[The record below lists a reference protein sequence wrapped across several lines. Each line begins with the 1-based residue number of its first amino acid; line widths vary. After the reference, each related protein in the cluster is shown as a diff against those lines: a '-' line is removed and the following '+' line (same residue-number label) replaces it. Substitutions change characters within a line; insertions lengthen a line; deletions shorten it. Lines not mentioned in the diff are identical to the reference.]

1 MPIMRSEYYRNK
13 LHGNLLK
20 RCYDLAP
27 PRIRQYLLAEMDY
40 VLSRIQKHDRVLELG
55 CGYGR
60 VLQHLA
66 AKAYSVA
73 GIDISYP
80 NIKCAVRMLKDY
92 AHCRLFVMDAIQ
104 TGFREGAFDCVICIQ
119 NGISAFGVDQKTLI
133 RESVRITRAG
143 GLVFFSSYSPR
154 IWPERLRWFELQ
166 ASAGLVGE
174 IDWRNTRPGVIVCR
188 DGFTATTVA
197 PGQFYDMSSDVSAET
212 HVEEVDESSIFFVLT
227 VHKKA

>member
-1 MPIMRSEYYRNK
+1 MRSEYYRDK

-27 PRIRQYLLAEMDY
+27 PRIRRYLSQEISY
-40 VLSRIQKHDRVLELG
+40 VLGRIQKHDRVLELG

-60 VLQHLA
+60 VLRHLA
-66 AKAYSVA
+66 AMADSVV
-73 GIDISYP
+73 GIDTSYP
-80 NIKCAVRMLKDY
+80 NIECAVQILKGLSNY
-92 AHCRLFVMDAIQ
+92 RLLVMDATQ
-104 TGFREGAFDCVICIQ
+104 TGFREGTFDCVICVQ

-133 RESVRITRAG
+133 TESVRITREG

-166 ASAGLVGE
+166 ASAGLIGE
-174 IDWRNTRPGVIVCR
+174 IDRHNTRPGVIVCR

-197 PGQFYDMSSDVSAET
+197 PDQFRDMVLGVPAET
-212 HVEEVDESSIFFVLT
+212 HVEEVDESSVFFVLT
-227 VHKKA
+227 VHKQP